1 MSQPG
6 WVSLGYISGLYGVR
20 GWVRVFSYTQPRE
33 QILDYQPW
41 YLAEPGESA
50 QGTLQAIDA
59 SGRQHGK
66 GVIAKLAEIEDRDA
80 AAELIGREILVRR
93 DILPKPEAGQYYWAD
108 LIGLEVRSR
117 SGQRLGHVSHLLETG
132 AHDVLVL
139 DGADNRLIPFVPGA
153 VVVDVD
159 LDRRVI
165 TVDWD
170 AAWWE

>member
-41 YLAEPGESA
+41 YLAEPGEAA

-66 GVIAKLAEIEDRDA
+66 GIIAKLADIDDRDA

-93 DILPKPEAGQYYWAD
+93 DVLPKPEAGQYYWAD

-117 SGQRLGHVSHLLETG
+117 SGQRLGHVSQLLETG

-139 DGADNRLIPFVPGA
+139 DGEDNRLIPFVPGA